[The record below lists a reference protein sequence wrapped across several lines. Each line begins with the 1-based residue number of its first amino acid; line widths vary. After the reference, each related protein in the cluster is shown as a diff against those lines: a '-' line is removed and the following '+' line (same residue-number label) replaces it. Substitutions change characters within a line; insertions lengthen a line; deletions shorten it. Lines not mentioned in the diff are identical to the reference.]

1 VIKGRR
7 LAEGDPP
14 VSLVVPDTVGMA
26 EVLWQEHAEH
36 WRYLRAFARDS
47 TGKRYL
53 SRRPKRRPFW
63 GLGNGKISMELAE
76 KMPSWEIECNLEEH
90 ELEHLLNAGEWHIH
104 PLEEVF
110 DVQKLREEHSSWPAR
125 LRGFPVKTDVPK
137 S

>member
-1 VIKGRR
+1 
-7 LAEGDPP
+7 
-14 VSLVVPDTVGMA
+14 
-26 EVLWQEHAEH
+26 
-36 WRYLRAFARDS
+36 
-47 TGKRYL
+47 
-53 SRRPKRRPFW
+53 
-63 GLGNGKISMELAE
+63 MELAE